1 MWNAE
6 CGLKEHPGRVIMKVE
21 NMVET
26 NIVEEEEAADQA
38 ITAMIR
44 QSSEA
49 GQLISES
56 EILRRMADQHL
67 VTSRAA
73 DPSEDAANILKKIVE
88 RSEDLHKLAAQDGS
102 WRYYSSNFMTGAYAM
117 ILLQKQG
124 DPLRLIAESVRQN
137 SELYPR
143 PIPLDI
149 FTQPPFDFTRQEVL
163 NHLEQMG
170 TEEEYRDILQ
180 TTTSASRVFLY
191 SALHLE
197 PEHASMLAEW
207 LDVGQFDNP

>member
-1 MWNAE
+1 MDE
-6 CGLKEHPGRVIMKVE
+6 T
-21 NMVET
+21 NMVK
-26 NIVEEEEAADQA
+26 EEETAGRK

-56 EILRRMADQHL
+56 EIHRREADQHL
-67 VTSRAA
+67 VISRAT
-73 DPSEDAANILKKIVE
+73 DPAEDANILKKIVE
-88 RSEDLHKLAAQDGS
+88 KSEDLHELAVQDGS
-102 WRYYSSNFMTGAYAM
+102 RRYYSSNFMTGAYAM

-124 DPLRLIAESVRQN
+124 DPLRLIAESIRQS
-137 SELYPR
+137 SEFYPR
-143 PIPLDI
+143 PVPLDI
-149 FTQPPFDFTRQEVL
+149 FTQPPFDFPLPEVL
-163 NHLEQMG
+163 SYLEQMG

-180 TTTSASRVFLY
+180 TTTSTSTVFLY

>member
-1 MWNAE
+1 MWIEEASRPDNHE
-6 CGLKEHPGRVIMKVE
+6 GK
-21 NMVET
+21 NMDET
-26 NIVEEEEAADQA
+26 NIVKEEEAAGQA
-38 ITAMIR
+38 ITTMIR

-49 GQLISES
+49 GQLISEF
-56 EILRRMADQHL
+56 EILRRVADQHL
-67 VTSRAA
+67 VISRAP
-73 DPSEDAANILKKIVE
+73 DPAEDANILKKIVE
-88 RSEDLHKLAAQDGS
+88 KSEDLHELAVQDGS
-102 WRYYSSNFMTGAYAM
+102 WCYYSSNFMTGVYAM

-124 DPLRLIAESVRQN
+124 DPLRLIAESVRQS

-149 FTQPPFDFTRQEVL
+149 FTQPPFDFTLHEVL
-163 NHLEQMG
+163 SYLEQMG
-170 TEEEYRDILQ
+170 TEKEYRDILQ

-191 SALHLE
+191 SALYLE